1 MIQITLKPHAT
12 LKEVF
17 RQDSMIIS
25 VPDDITVRE
34 VLERAIGRFREELVP
49 RCGLQGAHDLLGHC
63 ILLLNGRHHSNPDAL
78 EMKVEEGDQ
87 VEILVPL
94 AGG

>member
-1 MIQITLKPHAT
+1 MIQVTLKPHAT

-17 RQDSMIIS
+17 GRDSMIIS
-25 VPDDITVRE
+25 VSEGITVRE

-49 RCGLQGAHDLLGHC
+49 RYGVQGAHDLLEHC
-63 ILLLNGRHHSNPDAL
+63 ILLLNGRNHSNPDAL
-78 EMKVEEGDQ
+78 EMKVKAGDQ